1 MLFVCLLI
9 VWHPKPGGSRAI
21 HSMYQLR
28 LALGVVIVAP
38 PSGPRYF
45 RLPLFPAAN
54 QNQPIDIRD
63 KNLGGF
69 QSRKS
74 QAALDREYIYAIY
87 I

>member
-1 MLFVCLLI
+1 
-9 VWHPKPGGSRAI
+9 
-21 HSMYQLR
+21 MYQPR

-45 RLPLFPAAN
+45 RILFFPVAN
-54 QNQPIDIRD
+54 QNQPIDSRD

-69 QSRKS
+69 QSPMS
-74 QAALDREYIYAIY
+74 QAALDREYINAIF